1 MKSVPT
7 RLGIAGAAAALAL
20 SWPLHGQDVPP
31 APVPVQAPVTIVTPP
46 PMLDQR
52 SAETLDYGLDASTRM
67 TVPVNIGPHGPYN
80 FIVDTGSERTVVSNE
95 LARALNLGPGPDV
108 IVHSMTEVSRIQTV
122 VVPRLRVGQRTMEDI
137 EAPALLRRNL
147 GAPGILGVDTLQTQR
162 VVFDFGRQEMTI
174 MPSRRAQPRWPA
186 GEIVITARSRFGR
199 LMLIDAEVDGQRVY
213 VIVDTGGQIT
223 VGNNALR
230 RALARRNRLGPMA
243 EVRVTSVTGGQFTAD
258 YTLARR
264 IRIGGANIA
273 NLPIAFADVHPFSQL
288 GLMDRPALLLG
299 MDALQLFDR
308 VSVDFANR
316 RVRLLLPDSSSNGA
330 VVRIAGGDSSR
341 IGR

>member
-1 MKSVPT
+1 MT
-7 RLGIAGAAAALAL
+7 RAPARSWFVGLSAALAL
-20 SWPLHGQDVPP
+20 CAPLRGQEPP
-31 APVPVQAPVTIVTPP
+31 AAPLP
-46 PMLDQR
+46 DQQT
-52 SAETLDYGLDASTRM
+52 AETMDYNVDISTRM
-67 TVPVNIGPHGPYN
+67 TVPVNLGAHGPYN
-80 FIVDTGSERTVVSNE
+80 FIVDTGSERTVISSE
-95 LARALNLGPGPDV
+95 LARQLELGPGDRV
-108 IVHSMTEVSRIQTV
+108 IVHSMTEVSEIPTV
-122 VVPRLRVGQRTMEDI
+122 LLPALRVGQRTTEGI
-137 EAPALLRRNL
+137 QAPALARRHL

-174 MPSRRAQPRWPA
+174 MPSRRADPRWPA
-186 GEIVITARSRFGR
+186 GEIVVTGRSRFGR
-199 LMLIDAEVDGQRVY
+199 LMLIDAAVDGERVY

-230 RALARRNRLGPMA
+230 RALDRRHRLGPMA
-243 EVRVTSVTGGQFTAD
+243 QVRVMSVTGGQFMAE

-273 NLPIAFADVHPFSQL
+273 NLPIAFADVHPFRQL
-288 GLMDRPALLLG
+288 DLIDRPALLLG

-330 VVRIAGGDSSR
+330 SVRIAGGAATL
-341 IGR
+341 IGH